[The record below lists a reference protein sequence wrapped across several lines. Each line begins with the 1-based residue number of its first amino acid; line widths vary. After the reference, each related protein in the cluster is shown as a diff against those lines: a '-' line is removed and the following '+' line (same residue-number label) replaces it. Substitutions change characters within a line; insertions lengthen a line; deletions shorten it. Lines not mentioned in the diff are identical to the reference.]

1 MHSLSA
7 SYAVCRKSEANQDN
21 LFTKLL
27 PSCDNCR
34 VRSCEN
40 LPSLVAANVTDD
52 ERNLGRKKMK
62 DKKLTDVEVVNQFK
76 AGDALA
82 FEEIVSRYES
92 KIMSLALR
100 FTRNQEDAEEV
111 MQDVFTT
118 VYRKIDGFRG
128 QSAFSSWLYRIV
140 VNAAFMKLRKRKQ
153 SQTVG
158 MDDLSPAIKQYCI
171 DRETFNG
178 SYSQNV
184 AISHEMQS
192 IIQHAVNRLPDQ
204 YRAVFVLRDVDGLS
218 NQETGEI
225 LNLSIPAVKSR
236 LHRSRIML
244 RKKLQRYY
252 EDYTGNKAVIDERF
266 EEEDAVQTAA

>member
-1 MHSLSA
+1 
-7 SYAVCRKSEANQDN
+7 
-21 LFTKLL
+21 
-27 PSCDNCR
+27 
-34 VRSCEN
+34 
-40 LPSLVAANVTDD
+40 
-52 ERNLGRKKMK
+52 MK

-82 FEEIVSRYES
+82 FEEIITRYES
-92 KIMSLALR
+92 KVMSLALR

-153 SQTVG
+153 SQTVS
-158 MDDLSPAIKQYCI
+158 MDDLSPAIKQYCV

-178 SYSQNV
+178 AYSQNI

-192 IIQHAVNRLPDQ
+192 VIQNAVNRLPDQ

-266 EEEDAVQTAA
+266 DEEDVVQTAA

>member
-1 MHSLSA
+1 
-7 SYAVCRKSEANQDN
+7 
-21 LFTKLL
+21 
-27 PSCDNCR
+27 
-34 VRSCEN
+34 
-40 LPSLVAANVTDD
+40 
-52 ERNLGRKKMK
+52 MK
-62 DKKLTDVEVVNQFK
+62 DRNISDVGLVDEFK
-76 AGDALA
+76 AGDISA
-82 FEEIVSRYES
+82 FEEIISRYES
-92 KIMSLALR
+92 KVMNLALR

-111 MQDVFTT
+111 LQDVFTT

-153 SQTVG
+153 TQTVSI
-158 MDDLSPAIKQYCI
+158 DDLAPAVKQYCMER
-171 DRETFNG
+171 DAVTN
-178 SYSQNV
+178 QHLHNV
-184 AISHEMQS
+184 AISRELQEVLQRA
-192 IIQHAVNRLPDQ
+192 IDRLPDQ

-252 EDYTGNKAVIDERF
+252 EDFTGNKAVIEDIADE
-266 EEEDAVQTAA
+266 ETSQSAAA